1 MDNEI
6 NILLDNKNITNK
18 ISDWSL
24 YTKENKVMVKITYL
38 SGKKFFSDLDKVT
51 ITPSLFLGKNQS
63 IEINNVTID
72 NINSAKIIGN
82 KYILLYYQN
91 NNKPYLYN
99 INFVKIINIQ
109 NNKYKNILDY
119 FYKVAKLKD
128 ELGGIDK
135 KIAPELKKL
144 KISSSSVLSAY
155 LSGKSNLYA
164 ENNQLIYPFGMN
176 ISQMN
181 AIKKAFTSQVSIIE
195 GPPGTGKTQTILN
208 LIANILISGKKVL
221 ITSNNDMAVKN
232 IVEKLEDYNL
242 GFIVAQLGSN
252 KRRETFFEKEL
263 EIPDLNTKIQDKRNF
278 FIELNKKNS
287 QIYDLFNLDNKL
299 KLLESELK
307 ELETEK
313 EYLEM
318 YIGKDFLEPKKFK
331 IFKDTSKKT
340 IDLIS
345 LFDITAIGKIKILEK
360 LKLLFNYGIYSFKD
374 IENLE
379 KKEEIISF
387 LKINFYDLKIK
398 EINNEIFKIK
408 KQLENNNF
416 STLRESIT
424 TDSMNYF
431 KYWLKKNIS
440 NQKFNDNNY
449 KKNDINF
456 KNFLSRF
463 PVIIS
468 TAYSALS
475 SIKKGFLLDY
485 LIIDEA
491 SQLEIIPGILAM
503 GCVKNLIIVGD
514 SKQLHHIPL
523 ENNLNITDER
533 YDYTKNSMLDSVIK
547 VFNSEVPRTLLKE
560 HYRCNPMIIN
570 FCNQQ
575 FYNNELIIM
584 TKNLNKNP
592 LIKIETAKGNHMR
605 FSENG
610 RINLREI
617 QSLFEKDISDKFSYN
632 DIGFISPYRAQVNE
646 SNNFFD
652 NNKVKMDTIH
662 KFQGRECDTIIFST
676 VLDKKSNKKSLDFV
690 DNNELINVAV
700 SRAKKQFV
708 LVTNN
713 EVFENNKKSLAA
725 LTRYMKYY
733 TKECL
738 IHRSKVISNFDLL
751 YKEYDKSLEK
761 RKQKLISKDSKYM
774 SERIIASVLRDILN
788 EADFKCFIFHQQI
801 KLKLL
806 IDNISDLTEEE
817 KLFIK
822 RNSSCDFVIY
832 FKVGK
837 QPIGVIEVDGYAFH
851 NNEKQRKRDSLK
863 NSILNKAGLEI
874 CRLSTIQ
881 SGEEEKIKTFLK
893 KLISI

>member
-1 MDNEI
+1 
-6 NILLDNKNITNK
+6 
-18 ISDWSL
+18 
-24 YTKENKVMVKITYL
+24 
-38 SGKKFFSDLDKVT
+38 
-51 ITPSLFLGKNQS
+51 
-63 IEINNVTID
+63 
-72 NINSAKIIGN
+72 
-82 KYILLYYQN
+82 
-91 NNKPYLYN
+91 
-99 INFVKIINIQ
+99 
-109 NNKYKNILDY
+109 
-119 FYKVAKLKD
+119 
-128 ELGGIDK
+128 
-135 KIAPELKKL
+135 
-144 KISSSSVLSAY
+144 
-155 LSGKSNLYA
+155 
-164 ENNQLIYPFGMN
+164 MN
-176 ISQMN
+176 ISQIN
-181 AIKKAFTSQVSIIE
+181 SIKKAFTSQVSIIE

-208 LIANILISGKKVL
+208 LIANIIISGKKVL

-232 IVEKLEDYNL
+232 ILEKLEDYNL

-252 KRRETFFEKEL
+252 KRRKTFFEKEL
-263 EIPDLNTKIQDKRNF
+263 EIPNLNTKIQGKKHF
-278 FIELNKKNS
+278 FIELNKKTS

-318 YIGKDFLEPKKFK
+318 YIGEDFLEPKKLK

-345 LFDITAIGKIKILEK
+345 LFEITDIGKIKILEK

-440 NQKFNDNNY
+440 NQKFNYNNY
-449 KKNDINF
+449 KKNNINF
-456 KNFLSRF
+456 KNFLNRF

-514 SKQLHHIPL
+514 SKQLPHIPL
-523 ENNLNITDER
+523 ENNLSITDER
-533 YDYTKNSMLDSVIK
+533 YDYTKNSILDSVIK
-547 VFNSEVPRTLLKE
+547 VFNSEAPRTLLKE

-617 QSLFEKDISDKFSYN
+617 QSLFEKDISDKVSYN

-646 SNNFFD
+646 SNSFFD

-690 DNNELINVAV
+690 DNDELINVAV

-761 RKQKLISKDSKYM
+761 RKQKLINKDSKYM

-788 EADFKCFIFHQQI
+788 ESDFKCFIFHQQI

-832 FKVGK
+832 FRVGK

-851 NNEKQRKRDSLK
+851 SNEKQRKRDSLK

-881 SGEEEKIKTFLK
+881 SGEEEKVKTFLK